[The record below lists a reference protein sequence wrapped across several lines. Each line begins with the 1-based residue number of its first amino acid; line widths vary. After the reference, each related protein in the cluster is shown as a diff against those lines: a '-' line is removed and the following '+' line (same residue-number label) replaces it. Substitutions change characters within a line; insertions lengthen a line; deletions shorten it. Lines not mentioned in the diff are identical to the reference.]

1 MKLLI
6 KNGRVVDPFSG
17 TDETLDILV
26 SNGRVLSIN
35 KKIAVSKDIEVF
47 DATGMIVAPGF
58 IDLHCHL
65 REPGYE
71 RKETIE
77 SGLAAAMYGGFTGV
91 CPMPNTDPVNDSAGV
106 TSFMIEK
113 AKKVS
118 PVRIYPVG
126 ALSKEQK
133 GEELANYAEMREAGV
148 WAVSDDGRPVM
159 NSQVMRK
166 ALEYAGSL
174 GLLVIDHAEDINLV
188 AGGSMNEG
196 EVSARLGLRGIPA
209 EAELVQI
216 RRDTALSRLT
226 GQRVHIAHVSTKYS
240 VEAVRMARKKKI
252 PVTAEATPHHFSLT
266 EEMVETFDTNY
277 KMNPP
282 LRTADDV
289 KAVIEGLSDGT
300 IDCIA
305 TDHAPHAWE
314 EKMVEFDR
322 APNGIIGLQT
332 AVPLAIENLV
342 LPDKIS
348 LKRMVDAFSTAP
360 ARIIGLEDKGRIEV
374 GKEADLTIF
383 SLKKETLLKKED
395 IKSLSKNSPF
405 IGRKIKGAVMAVV
418 IGGELHRLR
427 EK

>member
-1 MKLLI
+1 M
-6 KNGRVVDPFSG
+6 
-17 TDETLDILV
+17 
-26 SNGRVLSIN
+26 LSIN

-113 AKKVS
+113 GKKVS

-133 GEELANYAEMREAGV
+133 GEELANYAEMRDAGI

-196 EVSARLGLRGIPA
+196 EVSARLGLRGIP
-209 EAELVQI
+209 
-216 RRDTALSRLT
+216 RKPNLSRS
-226 GQRVHIAHVSTKYS
+226 GG
-240 VEAVRMARKKKI
+240 
-252 PVTAEATPHHFSLT
+252 TP
-266 EEMVETFDTNY
+266 
-277 KMNPP
+277 
-282 LRTADDV
+282 
-289 KAVIEGLSDGT
+289 
-300 IDCIA
+300 
-305 TDHAPHAWE
+305 
-314 EKMVEFDR
+314 
-322 APNGIIGLQT
+322 
-332 AVPLAIENLV
+332 
-342 LPDKIS
+342 
-348 LKRMVDAFSTAP
+348 
-360 ARIIGLEDKGRIEV
+360 
-374 GKEADLTIF
+374 
-383 SLKKETLLKKED
+383 
-395 IKSLSKNSPF
+395 PF
-405 IGRKIKGAVMAVV
+405 RD
-418 IGGELHRLR
+418 
-427 EK
+427 

>member
-6 KNGRVVDPFSG
+6 KNGRVVDPFNG
-17 TDETLDILV
+17 IDETLDILI
-26 SNGRVLSIN
+26 SNGKILSIN
-35 KKIAVSKDIEVF
+35 KKIAVSKDVDVF
-47 DATGMIVAPGF
+47 DATGMVVAPGF

-77 SGLAAAMYGGFTGV
+77 SGLQAALFGGFTGV

-106 TSFMIEK
+106 TEFMMAK
-113 AKKVS
+113 AAKVS

-133 GEELANYAEMREAGV
+133 GEELANYAEMKEAGI
-148 WAVSDDGRPVM
+148 WAVSDDGKPVM
-159 NSQVMRK
+159 NTAVMRK

-174 GLLVIDHAEDINLV
+174 GLLVIDHAEDKYL
-188 AGGSMNEG
+188 ADGGSMNEG

-209 EAELVQI
+209 EAELIQI

-226 GQRVHIAHVSTKYS
+226 GQRVHIAHVSTRFSIES
-240 VEAVRMARKKKI
+240 VRVAKKKKI

-266 EEMVETFDTNY
+266 DEAVETFDTNY

-305 TDHAPHAWE
+305 TDHAPHAYE

-342 LPDKIS
+342 LPDRIS
-348 LKRMVDAFSTAP
+348 LKRMVDAFSCAP
-360 ARIIGLEDKGRIEV
+360 ARIIGLKDKGRIEA
-374 GKEADLTIF
+374 GIEADLTIF
-383 SLKKETLLKKED
+383 SLKKDTLLKKED

-405 IGRKIKGAVMAVV
+405 LGKKIKGAVMAVV
-418 IGGELHRLR
+418 IGGHLHKLR